1 MNTNS
6 SNSLVLMIG
15 LFVALIIVTTGWQ
28 VSQAIAGVA
37 QSQAIAL
44 DNLGTWKAAYQ
55 ALLPVKDKW
64 DTTFQVGVGSNEQD
78 LVRIFNS
85 LRLRESGLDAD
96 DSQIRGEKV
105 EAVTYNN
112 IGVGLVRT
120 CVGGEG
126 DGVKVYANSMSGMI
140 RGMERMVRPD
150 IEVGSIS
157 TQLDKNGRPM
167 AMLGGLCVLVRGEH

>member
-1 MNTNS
+1 
-6 SNSLVLMIG
+6 
-15 LFVALIIVTTGWQ
+15 
-28 VSQAIAGVA
+28 
-37 QSQAIAL
+37 
-44 DNLGTWKAAYQ
+44 
-55 ALLPVKDKW
+55 
-64 DTTFQVGVGSNEQD
+64 
-78 LVRIFNS
+78 FNS

-167 AMLGGLCVLVRGEH
+167 AMLGGLCVL